1 MPCIRSGIAASLA
14 GHLWDPG
21 ATLLCGY
28 SDFDTQIE
36 HQKID
41 TRQLDGLSEFYK
53 KDAAECSRIDLCIH
67 CLDIQRNKHAG
78 EKFEAGLDART
89 ILMGTLLAARHLATK
104 GAVGTI
110 LNLALIDSTSP
121 KDPDLVRAAQE
132 LVVGVTRYAAQIAPQ
147 KVRALAVLPDRRAP
161 TSLVHSGSNLG
172 NGDNYPSRFD
182 PDHLCRRLLWLFRQ
196 LLSSNFPWPSGSAL
210 CQDDIVEFSE
220 I

>member
-1 MPCIRSGIAASLA
+1 MKFNGIRAVVTDVAEDGGFYFRNQVALMPCIRSGIAASLA

-53 KDAAECSRIDLCIH
+53 KAAAECSRIDLCIH
-67 CLDIQRNKHAG
+67 C
-78 EKFEAGLDART
+78 
-89 ILMGTLLAARHLATK
+89 
-104 GAVGTI
+104 
-110 LNLALIDSTSP
+110 
-121 KDPDLVRAAQE
+121 
-132 LVVGVTRYAAQIAPQ
+132 
-147 KVRALAVLPDRRAP
+147 LAVLPDRRAP
-161 TSLVHSGSNLG
+161 TSLVHSCSNLG
-172 NGDNYPSRFD
+172 NGGNYPSRFE

-210 CQDDIVEFSE
+210 CQDDIVEFS
-220 I
+220 